1 MANILIIDDDR
12 QLCEMLCCH
21 LDFHGHTA
29 SYALSLQD
37 GRRQLEQ
44 SKFAVVFLNIQ
55 LPDGNG
61 LSLLSQLR
69 ETAVERPE
77 VIIITTQFDPEGAR
91 MAIEN
96 GAWDYLEKPFSI
108 NVINPILDGALT
120 YRNQKGPA
128 NSLRTLLLRGSIIGN
143 SAPMEECLELA
154 GRAAK
159 SDVNVMICGETGTG
173 KEVLARVIHQN
184 SSRADGQLVIVDC
197 AALTESLAES
207 VLFGYKKG
215 TFTGADSNRDGL
227 VQQANRGT
235 LFLDEIGELPLSLQ
249 KSFLRVLQE
258 KCFRPLGGKNEIT
271 SDFRLI
277 VATNRNLADMVGEG
291 RFREDLL
298 FRIQSLVI
306 TPPPLRERKQDIT
319 ELALYHID
327 RQCKL
332 NQREPNRVSPEF
344 LEVLLAYS
352 WPGNVRELFNIL
364 DSCMA
369 KAQGDNILFPK
380 HLPVHMRVEAA
391 QTTIRRRQT
400 FTEPADYQPTPV
412 DPLPIPSEPLPSL
425 KMHRKLAADEAEKD
439 YMRNLLNLEHI
450 DIIEACRISGLSR
463 SRFYDLLRKYK
474 LLVPATMLIPLDKR
488 EYERF
493 GFEDPMDDT
502 GQGLIEGLERIF

>member
-1 MANILIIDDDR
+1 MANILIIDDDL
-12 QLCEMLCCH
+12 QLCEMLRGY

-37 GRRQLEQ
+37 GQRQLEQ

-61 LSLLSQLR
+61 LSLLLQLR
-69 ETAVERPE
+69 ETAAERPE
-77 VIIITTQFDPEGAR
+77 VIIVTTQFDPEGAR

-108 NVINPILDGALT
+108 NVINPILEGALT
-120 YRNQKGPA
+120 YRNQKGSA
-128 NSLRTLLLRGSIIGN
+128 SSLRTLLLRGSVIGS
-143 SAPMEECLELA
+143 SAPMEDCLELA

-159 SDVNVMICGETGTG
+159 CDVNVMICGETGTG

-184 SSRADGQLVIVDC
+184 SRRAEGRLVIVDC
-197 AALTESLAES
+197 AALTEGLAES

-215 TFTGADSNRDGL
+215 TFTGADSDREGL
-227 VQQANRGT
+227 VQQADRGT

-249 KSFLRVLQE
+249 KTFLRVLQE
-258 KCFRPLGGKNEIT
+258 KCFRPLGGKNEIV

-277 VATNRNLADMVGEG
+277 VATNRNLAEMVGDG
-291 RFREDLL
+291 HFREDLL

-352 WPGNVRELFNIL
+352 WPGNVRELFNTL

-369 KAQGDNILFPK
+369 TAQGDNILFPK

-391 QTTIRRRQT
+391 QSTIRRRQT
-400 FTEPADYQPTPV
+400 STQLADFNPTPL
-412 DPLPIPSEPLPSL
+412 DLLPIPLDSLPDL
-425 KMHRKLAADEAEKD
+425 KTHRGLIAREAEKD
-439 YMRNLLNLEHI
+439 YLKTLLNMKDL
-450 DIIEACRISGLSR
+450 DVNEACRIAGLSR
-463 SRFYDLLRKYK
+463 SRFYELLRRHK
-474 LLVPATMLIPLDKR
+474 LLIPAAMIIPPEKK

-493 GFEDPMDDT
+493 DLQAPMDDT
-502 GQGLIEGLERIF
+502 GQRLIEDFEKIF